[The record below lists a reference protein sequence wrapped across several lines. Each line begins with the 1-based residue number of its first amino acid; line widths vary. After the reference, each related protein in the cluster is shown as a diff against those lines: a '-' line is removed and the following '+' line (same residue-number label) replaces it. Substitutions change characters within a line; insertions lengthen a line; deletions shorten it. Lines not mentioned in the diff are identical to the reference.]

1 MNNVPLYLNT
11 ALGACL
17 IIVLIFL
24 DYVRKFNTDIF
35 QRRLFLIVLG
45 AAVFATIADFI
56 ARILDGMSGM
66 VPALYAVNSLFY
78 VFQIFTYYFT
88 FAFIDYFAHAGIKR
102 TKKIVRIILVFFCL
116 WSLSVVLNLKYHF
129 YFYISGENMYTPGT
143 CYFVRFIINYL
154 VIPLCVVDMI
164 FSSKA
169 IQRAQ
174 VYLILFFGFL
184 TGAGAAL
191 DVIVKTGSLTWPCFA
206 AALLYIYFFIVRSDL
221 KIDSLTGIGNRYS
234 FNEFIDRLARQG
246 GKNIPLSQGDSGNR
260 RPYGFRE
267 SWAIVMID
275 MDHFKEINDTLGHLE
290 GDNAL
295 RDMAAIIKSCIRRSD
310 FAARYGGDEFVLAT
324 RAEND
329 IRRLMDRIKD
339 AITAQNEKKI
349 RPYTLEI
356 SYGYDIFTTGGEQSI
371 DDFLVHVDGLMYK
384 HKAERRRAS
393 DIKPAD

>member
-1 MNNVPLYLNT
+1 V
-11 ALGACL
+11 
-17 IIVLIFL
+17 FL
-24 DYVRKFNTDIF
+24 SFWCF
-35 QRRLFLIVLG
+35 
-45 AAVFATIADFI
+45 
-56 ARILDGMSGM
+56 
-66 VPALYAVNSLFY
+66 
-78 VFQIFTYYFT
+78 
-88 FAFIDYFAHAGIKR
+88 
-102 TKKIVRIILVFFCL
+102 
-116 WSLSVVLNLKYHF
+116 SVVLNLKYRF
-129 YFYISGENMYTPGT
+129 YFYISGDNIYTPGKY
-143 CYFVRFIINYL
+143 YFIRFVINYL
-154 VIPLCVVDMI
+154 VIPLCTIDMI

-191 DVIVKTGSLTWPCFA
+191 DVIVDTGSLTWPCFA
-206 AALLYIYFFIVRSDL
+206 TALLYIYFFIVQSDL

-246 GKNIPLSQGDSGNR
+246 GRRASPSREDSGNLR
-260 RPYGFRE
+260 RSYGAGE

-329 IRRLMDRIKD
+329 IRRLMGRIRD
-339 AITAQNEKKI
+339 AIAAQNEKKI

-356 SYGYDIFTTGGEQSI
+356 SYGFDIFATGGEQSI
-371 DDFLVHVDGLMYK
+371 EDFLVHVDSLMYK

-393 DIKPAD
+393 DRITRAKPEG

>member
-1 MNNVPLYLNT
+1 MNNIPLYLNT

-17 IIVLIFL
+17 IIILIFL
-24 DYVRKFNTDIF
+24 DYIRKFNTDVF
-35 QRRLFLIVLG
+35 QRRLFLIVL
-45 AAVFATIADFI
+45 ASAFLATTADFI
-56 ARILDGMSGM
+56 ARIFGGTSGM
-66 VPALYAVNSLFY
+66 VFMLYAVNSLFY
-78 VFQIFTYYFT
+78 VFQFFTYYFT
-88 FAFIDYFAHAGIKR
+88 FAFIDYFAYGNIGR
-102 TKKIVRIILVFFCL
+102 TKKFIRIIAVCFCL
-116 WSLSVVLNLKYHF
+116 WCLSLVLNLKYHF
-129 YFYISGENMYTPGT
+129 YFYISPDTFYTPGP
-143 CYFVRFIINYL
+143 YYPVRLITNYL
-154 VIPLCVVDMI
+154 IIPACVIDMF
-164 FSSKA
+164 FSKT

-184 TGAGAAL
+184 TGTGAAL
-191 DVIVKTGSLTWPCFA
+191 DIIMKTGSLTWPCFA
-206 AALLYIYFFIVRSDL
+206 AALLYIYFFIVRSDS

-246 GKNIPLSQGDSGNR
+246 GKKVPLSQEASENNR
-260 RPYGFRE
+260 RPYGAGE

-295 RDMAAIIKSCIRRSD
+295 RDMAAIIKGCIRRSD

-329 IRRLMDRIKD
+329 IRRLMERIKG
-339 AITAQNEKKI
+339 AIKVQNEKKF

-356 SYGYDIFTTGGEQSI
+356 SYGYDVFTTGGDQSI
-371 DDFLVHVDGLMYK
+371 EDFLVHVDSLMYK

-393 DIKPAD
+393 DRKQGG

>member
-1 MNNVPLYLNT
+1 MNNIPLYLNT
-11 ALGACL
+11 AMGACL

-24 DYVRKFNTDIF
+24 DYIRKFNTDVF
-35 QRRLFLIVLG
+35 QRQLFLIVL
-45 AAVFATIADFI
+45 VVSFLATAMDFI
-56 ARILDGMSGM
+56 ARVLRGMSGM
-66 VPALYAVNSLFY
+66 IFTLYAVNSLFY
-78 VFQIFTYYFT
+78 IFQIVTYYFV
-88 FAFIDYFAHAGIKR
+88 FAFVDYFAYGDIGR
-102 TKKIVRIILVFFCL
+102 TKKIVRVVVVFLCL
-116 WSLSVVLNLKYHF
+116 CGFSIVLNLKYHF
-129 YFYISGENMYTPGT
+129 YFYISEDNIYTAGPY
-143 CYFVRFIINYL
+143 YFVRPIINYL
-154 VIPLCVVDMI
+154 IIPVCLVDMI

-169 IQRAQ
+169 IQRTQ

-191 DVIVKTGSLTWPCFA
+191 DMIVKTSSLTWPCFT
-206 AALLYIYFFIVRSDL
+206 AALLYLYFFIIRSDL
-221 KIDSLTGIGNRYS
+221 KIDSLTGIGNRHS
-234 FNEFIDRLARQG
+234 FNEFIGRLARQG
-246 GKNIPLSQGDSGNR
+246 GKKISSSKENSGNLR
-260 RPYGFRE
+260 RTYGARE

-275 MDHFKEINDTLGHLE
+275 MDHFKAINDTLGHLE

-339 AITAQNEKKI
+339 AIAAQNQKKI

-356 SYGYDIFTTGGEQSI
+356 SYGYDVFTTGGDQSI
-371 DDFLVHVDGLMYK
+371 EDFLVHVDSLMYK

-393 DIKPAD
+393 DRKPS